1 MRVQPMAIDW
11 SIVFRVL
18 VLAML
23 AVLIVIHLQLLWN
36 QSRGVSPVLK
46 ELSAVKAL
54 AARVDPPTVETQGK
68 NWRFQINPRGVWVK
82 GIALNLASV
91 DAVDHAEAP
100 PGWSSQ
106 KESTRLSWRADS
118 EEAESAGPFAI
129 TITSRDEKKMPGTL
143 TVTYTV
149 EGPVPQD
156 RTEQFVVI
164 APA

>member
-1 MRVQPMAIDW
+1 MAIDW

-18 VLAML
+18 VLVSL

-68 NWRFQINPRGVWVK
+68 NWRVQIQPRGVWIK
-82 GIALNLASV
+82 GISLDLASK
-91 DAVDHAEAP
+91 DAVDQADAP
-100 PGWSSQ
+100 PGWSS
-106 KESTRLSWRADS
+106 KKNGTRIDWHADS
-118 EEAESAGPFAI
+118 EEAESAGPLAVMM
-129 TITSRDEKKMPGTL
+129 TSRDEKKMPGTL